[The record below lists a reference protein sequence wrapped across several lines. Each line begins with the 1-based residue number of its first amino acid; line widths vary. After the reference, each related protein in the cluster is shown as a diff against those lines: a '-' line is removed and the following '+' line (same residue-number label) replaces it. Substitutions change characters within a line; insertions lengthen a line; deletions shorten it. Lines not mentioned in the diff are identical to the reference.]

1 MPRTAI
7 LYARSHRRD
16 NLARQVREL
25 EDWCDRAG
33 VVPLET
39 VAEVALGVR
48 ASKRCRQLLADVA
61 AGRADLLLIRDV
73 ARLSEDPTQLQ
84 QIINQY
90 WHQIAISW
98 DDCLYFR
105 W

>member
-1 MPRTAI
+1 
-7 LYARSHRRD
+7 
-16 NLARQVREL
+16 
-25 EDWCDRAG
+25 

-39 VAEVALGVR
+39 VAEVALGIR

-73 ARLSEDPTQLQ
+73 ARLSHDPRQLQ

-90 WHQIAISW
+90 RHQIAISW
-98 DDCLYFR
+98 DDRDPSR

>member
-7 LYARSHRRD
+7 LYARSHRHD
-16 NLARQVREL
+16 QLARQIREL
-25 EDWCDRAG
+25 QDWCDRAG

-39 VAEVALGVR
+39 VAEVALGIR

-73 ARLSEDPTQLQ
+73 AAGSAAGAGGHWCGTVSGVV
-84 QIINQY
+84 
-90 WHQIAISW
+90 A
-98 DDCLYFR
+98 
-105 W
+105 

>member
-16 NLARQVREL
+16 QLAKQIREL
-25 EDWCDRAG
+25 EAWCDRAG

-39 VAEVALGVR
+39 VAEVALGIR

-73 ARLSEDPTQLQ
+73 ARLSEDPDQLH
-84 QIINQY
+84 QIISQY
-90 WHQIAISW
+90 RHRIAISR
-98 DDCLYFR
+98 DDLHPCR
-105 W
+105 